1 MMNTSERKHGNRLPQ
16 WQSDKMRSL
25 IEDRWSE
32 VWSVVVSRERSERVE
47 QHSRNLRH
55 SSY

>member
-1 MMNTSERKHGNRLPQ
+1 MMNTSKKNHTNRLPQ

-32 VWSVVVSRERSERVE
+32 VWDAVMSRERGKRVE
-47 QHSRNLRH
+47 QHLRSRH